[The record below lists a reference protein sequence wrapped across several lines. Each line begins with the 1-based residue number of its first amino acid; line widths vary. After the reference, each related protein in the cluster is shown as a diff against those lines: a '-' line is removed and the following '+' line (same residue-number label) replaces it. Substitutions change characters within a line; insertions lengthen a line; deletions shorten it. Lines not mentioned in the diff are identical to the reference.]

1 MSTILD
7 AMPMG
12 PLDQRVDALN
22 KVVSTI
28 SLERFGEKPPMVKKA
43 PAPKM
48 SRRQS
53 KIADAKK
60 EKNILRKQHRNA
72 KEDEKDQLNERF
84 KLAKKKH
91 QALLR
96 AEKAAKAR
104 KEKRLQKKKFLK
116 DPFKYTKNLFVH
128 KTSGRLSVEKS
139 ELESYLNNVY
149 SDDKRNEELPYLK
162 GLVRP
167 TEPGVEFDMKALK
180 IDEVERFLKKARSA
194 SAPGPN
200 GIQYRVY
207 KKCPLLRKHL
217 FKILKT
223 AWNKKNSAKTW
234 STAEGIFIP
243 KINDA
248 EAIGDFRVI
257 AKTNVEGKIFFGVIA
272 RRLTDFLLDNGYVD
286 TTVQKAGIPGF
297 PGCLEHSAMIW
308 DVIQAAREEKKI
320 SLWYG

>member
-1 MSTILD
+1 M
-7 AMPMG
+7 
-12 PLDQRVDALN
+12 
-22 KVVSTI
+22 
-28 SLERFGEKPPMVKKA
+28 
-43 PAPKM
+43 
-48 SRRQS
+48 
-53 KIADAKK
+53 
-60 EKNILRKQHRNA
+60 
-72 KEDEKDQLNERF
+72 
-84 KLAKKKH
+84 
-91 QALLR
+91 
-96 AEKAAKAR
+96 
-104 KEKRLQKKKFLK
+104 
-116 DPFKYTKNLFVH
+116 
-128 KTSGRLSVEKS
+128 EKS
-139 ELESYLNNVY
+139 ELESYLKNVY

-180 IDEVERFLKKARSA
+180 IHEARSA

-257 AKTNVEGKIFFGVIA
+257 AKTNVEGKIFFGIIA
-272 RRLTDFLLDNGYVD
+272 RRLTDFMLDNGYVD